1 MKKEDKKLIK
11 NIKKTAKEQ
20 VEKVKEYVKDIDTKV
35 SESKDFKRYSVEV
48 KRMNTNALN
57 LGAQLYG
64 VLNQDELTL
73 TYRVKDEYK
82 VNEIIEIGSSMYQ
95 VSTIRTGL
103 VMFPVNVDGEEHE
116 LECRV
121 AELKKIDKV
130 E

>member
-103 VMFPVNVDGEEHE
+103 VLFPVNVDGEEHE
-116 LECRV
+116 IECRV